1 MFKEGWP
8 LAPLMKYISIHVC
21 THKKII
27 KMMFINAW
35 WLKQSGSFGK
45 KIMNKCNGTERNGR
59 KDGFFARKAC
69 SVCVCSIHSF
79 PFHSISFHFIRFHSV
94 FPDKKWNGTE
104 AERREGGRE
113 LFLRSGM
120 ERNGTETEGRR
131 GRESK
136 KLFVYYLENGNAPCY
151 ADVE

>member
-8 LAPLMKYISIHVC
+8 LAPLMKYISIDVC

-45 KIMNKCNGTERNGR
+45 KIIMNKCNGTERKKR
-59 KDGFFARKAC
+59 WF
-69 SVCVCSIHSF
+69 VCSD
-79 PFHSISFHFIRFHSV
+79 PFFSISFHFIRFHSI
-94 FPDKKWNGTE
+94 FYLEKRNATERNGG
-104 AERREGGRE
+104 REGGRQ
-113 LFLRSGM
+113 G
-120 ERNGTETEGRR
+120 

-136 KLFVYYLENGNAPCY
+136 KLFQYYLEKRRQRE
-151 ADVE
+151 VEGEKVRNYLYIIWKTETLRVTLM